1 MMVNINFSKES
12 AKQLLDDKQAQIS
25 ALRNDR
31 EKMIDLLKRLIEFA
45 ENPRYSEDDQSPEF
59 LSDGEMLDIVLD
71 QLKNLTT
78 IRHRLNTPKS

>member
-1 MMVNINFSKES
+1 MVILNFSKQS
-12 AKQLLDDKQAQIS
+12 TTDFLYDKHAQSS

-59 LSDGEMLDIVLD
+59 LTDGEMLDIVLD
-71 QLKNLTT
+71 QLKNLTA
-78 IRHRLNTPKS
+78 IKHRLNAPKS